1 MTNTKKPNCTKKFG
15 ITGYCKEKKK
25 NAARCMCLTEWGA
38 NFITN
43 RVQIVCVAVKHASFL
58 PCELQQK
65 APACFL
71 LRGFPTL
78 GHLKALY
85 LYLDF
90 PLRCMSLGHGG
101 TEQQKGERGSCSVA
115 LWLTEEHSG
124 GFKQGWLTLP
134 LLQGFPVWL
143 REAQTFCVFSVRD
156 CAVYFLFWYYCIT
169 NALMQH
175 ALLWWSPGWPFKAIP
190 HGYKLYLF
198 VFSL

>member
-1 MTNTKKPNCTKKFG
+1 
-15 ITGYCKEKKK
+15 
-25 NAARCMCLTEWGA
+25 MCLTEWGA

-43 RVQIVCVAVKHASFL
+43 RVQIVYVWQFNMHPSSLVSCSRKHQHVFCWEVSPL
-58 PCELQQK
+58 MW
-65 APACFL
+65 
-71 LRGFPTL
+71 GM
-78 GHLKALY
+78 GHLKVLY
-85 LYLDF
+85 LYWDF
-90 PLRCMSLGHGG
+90 PLKCISLGHGG

-124 GFKQGWLTLP
+124 GFKLGWLTLP
-134 LLQGFPVWL
+134 LLQGFPIWL
-143 REAQTFCVFSVRD
+143 REALTFSVFSVWD